1 MSRSST
7 KTRMVTDHI
16 NGIRGTSISITSN
29 SSQDTTSNNNS
40 SSTEVTISS
49 ISSKV
54 IISSSKAIT
63 RAATSTTSSKDPMGN
78 NSMGRTEVMANS
90 STAGNSKEGI
100 SHREGMEETA
110 IIVVVRIREINTT
123 ADNKGS
129 SRGSNTA
136 AARGVTS
143 GLTLSHMEP
152 LTRSACVRTKGT
164 SLKNASCKK

>member
-1 MSRSST
+1 
-7 KTRMVTDHI
+7 MVTDHI
-16 NGIRGTSISITSN
+16 NGIRGTSISN
-29 SSQDTTSNNNS
+29 SSLDTTSNNNS

-54 IISSSKAIT
+54 IISSSSKAIT
-63 RAATSTTSSKDPMGN
+63 RAATSKDPTGN

-100 SHREGMEETA
+100 SHREGMEEIA

-129 SRGSNTA
+129 NTA
-136 AARGVTS
+136 AVRGVTS
-143 GLTLSHMEP
+143 GL
-152 LTRSACVRTKGT
+152 
-164 SLKNASCKK
+164 